1 MFYVLIYVCNP
12 TGLGDLKMLNETTQV
27 SSDNVPP
34 MFQIVQGLFGLD
46 EPRPPAMTEEYRD
59 AENYA
64 RALQALRDVR
74 HLLPREGVAIVDEV
88 LDFAT

>member
-1 MFYVLIYVCNP
+1 
-12 TGLGDLKMLNETTQV
+12 MLNETTQV
-27 SSDNVPP
+27 SSDNVHP
-34 MFQIVQGLFGLD
+34 MFQIVQGLSGLD
-46 EPRPPAMTEEYRD
+46 EASPTPMTEEYRD
-59 AENYA
+59 AETYA

>member
-1 MFYVLIYVCNP
+1 
-12 TGLGDLKMLNETTQV
+12 MLNETTQA
-27 SSDNVPP
+27 SSDNVHPI
-34 MFQIVQGLFGLD
+34 FQIVQGYS
-46 EPRPPAMTEEYRD
+46 EPEEPSQAPVTTDCCD
-59 AENYA
+59 AETYA